1 MHNCSY
7 NVFAASPAPI
17 GVAAPIR
24 EHSIVPIQVTPTQEA
39 VTARVPEDLKAQFSE
54 LARREHRS
62 VSAELRR
69 LMFER
74 VREAGGRGV
83 SA

>member
-1 MHNCSY
+1 MHNSSH
-7 NVFAASPAPI
+7 NVFAASPAPS

-24 EHSIVPIQVTPTQEA
+24 ERSIVPTQVTPEEA
-39 VTARVPEDLKAQFSE
+39 VTARVPGDLKREFAA

-74 VREAGGRGV
+74 VREAGDRGV

>member
-1 MHNCSY
+1 MHNSSY
-7 NVFAASPAPI
+7 NVFAASPAPL
-17 GVAAPIR
+17 GVAASIR
-24 EHSIVPIQVTPTQEA
+24 ERSIVPTQVTPTQEA
-39 VTARVPEDLKAQFSE
+39 VTARVPEDLKQQFAE
-54 LARREHRS
+54 VARREHRS

-69 LMFER
+69 LMLER